1 MEKLIEMQNLTEV
14 FDEMDLADAESGL
27 AALLPGMIRLRE
39 VVDAYIVRIQRK
51 LGAIQNGHAALVPKR
66 GRPPKADK
74 TQAGTPLRTA
84 GKGSSWA
91 ALSPDER
98 SREMKRRMA
107 VANAKR
113 TAAQQA
119 EADAKRHESAS
130 RAAKAR
136 WANMSK
142 AKQKARMAAMRAA
155 KAAKPSARLVNGSA
169 A

>member
-51 LGAIQNGHAALVPKR
+51 LGAIQNGHAAPRR
-66 GRPPKADK
+66 GRPPKKADQ
-74 TQAGTPLRTA
+74 TQAGKLLNTA

-91 ALSPDER
+91 KMTAAER
-98 SREMKRRMA
+98 SREMKRRQA
-107 VANAKR
+107 VARANR
-113 TAAQQA
+113 TAKEQA
-119 EADAKRHESAS
+119 AY
-130 RAAKAR
+130 AAEH
-136 WANMSK
+136 
-142 AKQKARMAAMRAA
+142 KARMSAAA
-155 KAAKPSARLVNGSA
+155 KKRWAGMSKSAQKAQMAHMVAAKNKKPRVSMTNGSA